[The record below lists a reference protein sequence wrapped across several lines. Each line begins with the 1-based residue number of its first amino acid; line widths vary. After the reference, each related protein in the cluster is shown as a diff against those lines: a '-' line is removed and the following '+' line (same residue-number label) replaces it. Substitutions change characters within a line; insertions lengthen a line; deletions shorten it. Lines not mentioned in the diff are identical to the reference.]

1 MENVRY
7 SIRGRTKVIDTRK
20 RAAFFL
26 ISFLLF
32 SFITCDSIV
41 KPIRASSQ
49 LIVVLPGESI
59 QEAINN
65 ANAGDTIYVQPG
77 IYQENVILNKSM
89 SLIGGNSSET
99 FIDGGEESN
108 VLTVVSSNV
117 VVSGFTIQNG
127 GKIPMP
133 GSGVQIGNLSVN
145 VLICDNIIKQSYYG
159 VRLFDTY
166 NSKVSRNIIIDNDAY
181 GIYFSSSSSN
191 YMVGNTI
198 ANHPTGVYI
207 ATVTSKFNVFYHNN
221 FINNTHQIEMFALTR
236 LDDGYPSG
244 GNYWNDYVG
253 VDEKSGP
260 NQDQPES
267 DGIGDAPYPDIASKW
282 DKYPLK
288 GLFTEFDAGTW
299 GGAPYNVDVVSNS
312 KVSDFYFNPDVG
324 AFIRF
329 NVTGDSET
337 SSFCRVTIPKTLLCV
352 EDGWTVF
359 VGDEQILDYTII
371 PNVTYT
377 YMHFIYPHSTKV
389 VEIRGTHAI
398 PEFASIEIWPFF
410 MAITLILVIL
420 TKKLRKQLLKNPTNT
435 AS

>member
-1 MENVRY
+1 LI
-7 SIRGRTKVIDTRK
+7 STHRGV
-20 RAAFFL
+20 AFFL

-32 SFITCDSIV
+32 SFIICNSIV
-41 KPIRASSQ
+41 KPIKASSQ
-49 LIVVLPGESI
+49 VISIFPGESI

-65 ANAGDTIYVQPG
+65 ANAGDTIYVQSG
-77 IYQENVILNKSM
+77 IYQENVILNKSI

-99 FIDGGEESN
+99 FIDGGEQSN

-117 VVSGFTIQNG
+117 VVKGFTIQNS

-133 GSGVQIGNLSVN
+133 GSGVQIGNSSVN
-145 VLICDNIIKQSYYG
+145 VLICDNIIKQSNYG

-166 NSKVSRNIIIDNDAY
+166 NNKISGNIIIDNDAY
-181 GIYFSSSSSN
+181 GIYFSESSSN
-191 YMVGNTI
+191 YVVGNTI
-198 ANHPTGVYI
+198 AGHPTGVYI
-207 ATVTSKFNVFYHNN
+207 ATLTSKFNVFYHNN

-236 LDDGYPSG
+236 FDDGYPSG
-244 GNYWNDYVG
+244 GNYWSDYTG

-267 DGIGDAPYPDIASKW
+267 DGIGDTPYPDIASKW

-299 GGAPYNVDVVSNS
+299 GGAPYYVDVISNS
-312 KVSDFYFNPDVG
+312 KVSDFYFNPAVG
-324 AFIRF
+324 AFIKF
-329 NVTGDSET
+329 NVTGEGAVSG
-337 SSFCRVTIPKTLLCV
+337 FCRVTIPKSLLWV

-359 VGDEQILDYTII
+359 VDGERILDYTII
-371 PNVTYT
+371 QNITHT
-377 YMHFIYPHSTKV
+377 YMYFIYYHSTKI

-398 PEFASIEIWPFF
+398 PEILSIKIWPLF

-420 TKKLRKQLLKNPTNT
+420 TKKRQSQLFKALQMPPNVTN
-435 AS
+435 